1 MNFSKQTWSQLKA
14 KTSKELMAAIERDGF
29 LHEERIGAT
38 QGYRHPDGRRR
49 VVVHYQPRKS
59 YGPKLLKA
67 LIEDAGWSEA
77 DLRRLKLIK

>member
-1 MNFSKQTWSQLKA
+1 VTLSKQVWDQLRA
-14 KTSKELMAAIERDGF
+14 KTSKELMAALEKDGF
-29 LHEERIGAT
+29 LFEERTGAT
-38 QGYRHPDGRRR
+38 QGYRHPDGRR

-67 LIEDAGWSEA
+67 LIEDAGWSQA